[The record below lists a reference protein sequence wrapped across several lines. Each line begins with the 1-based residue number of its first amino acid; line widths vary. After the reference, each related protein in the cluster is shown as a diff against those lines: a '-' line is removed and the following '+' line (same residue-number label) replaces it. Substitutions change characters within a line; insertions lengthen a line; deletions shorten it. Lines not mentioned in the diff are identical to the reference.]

1 MNTKYI
7 IAHINLPLKIN
18 NDGTYLV
25 MSDNVE
31 IKFDNYEGVILPKQE
46 CQKGASDEL
55 SKLISE
61 LFVDK
66 NECIKSKPN
75 RKNITFKNV
84 RGNLNTISKYSVKNR
99 N

>member
-18 NDGTYLV
+18 NDGTYIV

-31 IKFDNYEGVILPKQE
+31 IKFDNYEGLILPKPE
-46 CQKGASDEL
+46 SKKGASDEL

-61 LFVDK
+61 LFKDK
-66 NECIKSKPN
+66 NECIITKPN
-75 RKNITFKNV
+75 RKNMTFKNV
-84 RGNLNTISKYSVKNR
+84 KGNLNIVSKHSVKNR